1 MGGGGGGSRGI
12 GDVKSLIERAKEELR
27 GGEEA
32 GRRNVFIS
40 FDYGDVTDVNMLR
53 ASTKNE
59 KSPIEFNDWSVS
71 EPIDSDR
78 AQYIKQKI
86 SDRINQSS
94 LTVVYV
100 SEKTIKS
107 NWVAWEIE
115 KSLEL
120 GKHVI
125 GVYKGDNQPRNLP
138 DTFKKN
144 RLKVVSWSKL
154 ADAIDGLK

>member
-27 GGEEA
+27 GGEDT

-40 FDYGDVTDVNMLR
+40 FDYGDIADVNMLR
-53 ASTKNE
+53 ASTKND

-71 EPIDSDR
+71 EPIDSER

-100 SEKTIKS
+100 SDKTPQS
-107 NWVAWEIE
+107 RWVAWEIE

-120 GKHVI
+120 GKRVI
-125 GVYKGDNQPRNLP
+125 GVYKGDKAPLLP
-138 DTFKKN
+138 AAFKQN
-144 RLKVVSWSKL
+144 GLKAVPWSKL
-154 ADAIDGLK
+154 ADTIEGLK

>member
-1 MGGGGGGSRGI
+1 MGGGGGGSRSI

-27 GGEEA
+27 GGEET
-32 GRRNVFIS
+32 RRNVFIS
-40 FDYGDVTDVNMLR
+40 FDYGDITDVNMLR
-53 ASTKNE
+53 ASAKND

-71 EPIDSDR
+71 EPIDSER

-86 SDRINQSS
+86 SDRISQSS

-100 SEKTIKS
+100 SDKTPQS
-107 NWVAWEIE
+107 SWVAWEIE

-125 GVYKGDNQPRNLP
+125 GVYKGDTQPQNLP
-138 DTFKKN
+138 NAFTKN
-144 RLKVVSWSKL
+144 RLKAVPWAKL
-154 ADAIDGLK
+154 AETIDSLK